1 MFKVTGGKWHIRILV
16 AAGSVVFGCARWGYA
31 AAPVSGVG
39 WAFPSLIHHAPQEV
53 SDDTT
58 NGSSSQQAKRV
69 AKWENYIEQ
78 QNALRSAF
86 VSSPTRQ
93 VHTPVSVSTQPVVVS
108 QSSPAAV
115 KVMRSHSPSPVKRV
129 QFNPSE
135 FRPGVKWIFS
145 KSTHFDIYTQKRSSG
160 ISSSN
165 MAMTF
170 ENAYQTLRR
179 FIPWMMSGRVRVF
192 VYQDRDAYQRYEPN
206 ARGWSRAMAYP
217 TRGEIVVYDEPGKTR
232 ELQEV
237 FTHELTHIFT
247 QQFFDPQKTG
257 ELMTPLW
264 LDEGLAVFMEDQSAG
279 MQGGAWSE
287 DLRTLNFQRGR
298 RQKRSGLG
306 SKAFN
311 GTFGKS
317 HRSGMGREPRHRT
330 RKKETSVALMPFAR
344 FMQEN
349 SLKAAEEKKQVQEW
363 YFQAFA
369 MVRFLL
375 NPSGGMSPSNRMQ
388 FEQFTKLAARGEQ
401 RRDPSTGF
409 LVKDGSGKVVYNH
422 YTAEQALG
430 RAYRYNSVSNFEDR
444 FWDWLNAQ

>member
-1 MFKVTGGKWHIRILV
+1 MRVMIATISV
-16 AAGSVVFGCARWGYA
+16 AFGCTVWVSASQ
-31 AAPVSGVG
+31 PVSGVS
-39 WAFPSLIHHAPQEV
+39 WAFPSLVHHAPQEV
-53 SDDTT
+53 SDDPVVAPSSRQT
-58 NGSSSQQAKRV
+58 NRV
-69 AKWENYIEQ
+69 IQLENYIEQ
-78 QNALRSAF
+78 HNGLRSAL
-86 VSSPTRQ
+86 VAGEENSSAVVRPASTA
-93 VHTPVSVSTQPVVVS
+93 PVSANLIRTEKSSSTINAVTGKQRQARPVVATAKR
-108 QSSPAAV
+108 PA
-115 KVMRSHSPSPVKRV
+115 
-129 QFNPSE
+129 FNPSD
-135 FRPGVKWIFS
+135 FRPGVTWVPS

-192 VYQDRDAYQRYEPN
+192 VYQDREAYQRHEPN

-217 TRGEIVVYDEPGKTR
+217 TRGEIVVYDEPGRTQ
-232 ELQEV
+232 ELREV

-247 QQFFDPQKTG
+247 QQFFDSQQTG

-264 LDEGLAVFMEDQSAG
+264 LDEGLAVFMEDQAAG
-279 MQGGAWSE
+279 MQGGVWSE

-311 GTFGKS
+311 GSFGKS
-317 HRSGMGREPRHRT
+317 HRSGMGRESRHRA
-330 RKKETSVALMPFAR
+330 RKKETPVSLVPFAR

-349 SLKAAEEKKQVQEW
+349 SLRAAEEKKRVQEW

-388 FEQFTKLAARGEQ
+388 FEQFTRLVAQGEK

-409 LVKDGSGKVVYNH
+409 LVKDANGKIVYDRYNV
-422 YTAEQALG
+422 EQALG
-430 RAYRYNSVSNFEDR
+430 RAYRYGSVSNFEDR
-444 FWDWLNAQ
+444 FWDWINQ